1 MKNLSDSDYLK
12 SEYKKIN
19 KLFLLR
25 KFDLVIEK
33 TKKILKKNSTQI
45 PFYNLLALS
54 YRETGNLFLSEKT
67 LIDAL
72 KIKPN
77 DQSLLVNLGSVYR
90 VLIEYKKSEK
100 YLLQA
105 LSINPENI
113 NAIVN
118 YANLKRDTNNYNE
131 SIQMYEKAYKM
142 DDKNPIILINL
153 SGIYQ
158 IVGKFSQSQKLLEK
172 LLSQEKKNALAH
184 KMLSTIKK
192 YEIKD
197 NHQTEMLLILKENLL
212 SDYDKATLC
221 FAISKSY
228 EDQKNYKKS
237 FEFFKQANDIQK
249 KIHRKYSIND
259 EANLFSKIKNIF
271 KITNLEKY
279 PNYLNDKKLIFIVGL
294 PRSGTTLAHQILA
307 AHSKIHGAGEMV
319 ILDQFM
325 KKNINND
332 KFISMFY
339 EYQSENNKFLED
351 IIKKYFSKI
360 SFIKTS
366 KNIILDKNPL
376 NFQWLGFI
384 KVLFPNSK
392 IIHCTRDL
400 KDTALSIYKNAFDI
414 NSIVWSNNQDDLV
427 KYIILYLDLMK
438 FWETK
443 FPNFIY
449 NLSYEK
455 LIENNKQEINN
466 ILNFCELNF
475 ENDCLNFNQK
485 ANPIKTVS
493 VTQARKPIYKTS
505 LNSFEKYKNYLDMF
519 NEIKELEKNTYK

>member
-1 MKNLSDSDYLK
+1 MGFHQFLYLNKILSILNFIMKNLSDSDYLK

-131 SIQMYEKAYKM
+131 SIQMYEKAYKI

-153 SGIYQ
+153 AGIYQ

-212 SDYDKATLC
+212 SDSDKATLC
-221 FAISKSY
+221 FAIS
-228 EDQKNYKKS
+228 NHMR
-237 FEFFKQANDIQK
+237 IK
-249 KIHRKYSIND
+249 KIIKNHLNILNKQMIFKKKY
-259 EANLFSKIKNIF
+259 IKNIQ
-271 KITNLEKY
+271 LMM
-279 PNYLNDKKLIFIVGL
+279 KLIY
-294 PRSGTTLAHQILA
+294 LAKL
-307 AHSKIHGAGEMV
+307 KI
-319 ILDQFM
+319 
-325 KKNINND
+325 
-332 KFISMFY
+332 
-339 EYQSENNKFLED
+339 
-351 IIKKYFSKI
+351 FSK
-360 SFIKTS
+360 
-366 KNIILDKNPL
+366 
-376 NFQWLGFI
+376 
-384 KVLFPNSK
+384 
-392 IIHCTRDL
+392 
-400 KDTALSIYKNAFDI
+400 
-414 NSIVWSNNQDDLV
+414 
-427 KYIILYLDLMK
+427 
-438 FWETK
+438 
-443 FPNFIY
+443 
-449 NLSYEK
+449 
-455 LIENNKQEINN
+455 
-466 ILNFCELNF
+466 
-475 ENDCLNFNQK
+475 
-485 ANPIKTVS
+485 
-493 VTQARKPIYKTS
+493 
-505 LNSFEKYKNYLDMF
+505 
-519 NEIKELEKNTYK
+519 